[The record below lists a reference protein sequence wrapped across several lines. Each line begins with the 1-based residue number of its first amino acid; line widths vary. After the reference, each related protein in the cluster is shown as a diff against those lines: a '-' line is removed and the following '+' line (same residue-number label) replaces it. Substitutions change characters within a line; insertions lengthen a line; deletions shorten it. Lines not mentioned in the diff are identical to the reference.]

1 MTIDQSIL
9 ARPSRRGRSV
19 LPVWLDNDQAKE
31 TATEHSRTRPA
42 EHQRRSKRCSAND
55 VVQPGW
61 TRLNEPEHPEHH
73 DVPTKHWRSCP
84 HKPATFFS
92 LNNPIRPAKPVQPGW
107 TNLNEPEHP
116 EHHDVPTKHWR
127 SWPSSPITFF
137 FLNTLSGPD
146 RRCSDRAVNSGCGVP

>member
-19 LPVWLDNDQAKE
+19 PPVWLDNDQAKE

-42 EHQRRSKRCSAND
+42 EHQRRSRRCSANN

-73 DVPTKHWRSCP
+73 IP
-84 HKPATFFS
+84 HKTLEIVTSQARNVFS
-92 LNNPIRPAKPVQPGW
+92 LNNRSDPPNLFSPAGQP
-107 TNLNEPEHP
+107 
-116 EHHDVPTKHWR
+116 
-127 SWPSSPITFF
+127 
-137 FLNTLSGPD
+137 
-146 RRCSDRAVNSGCGVP
+146 